1 MGTRKPP
8 RTRSP
13 FRRGTDGCRHL
24 GAVVAGEHHDRVVG
38 DAECVHLREQLA
50 DDPVPLRHRV
60 CEQTEAG
67 LAVPFLRQMCEGVTS
82 VEVFDVFLAQATGV
96 EAPKAKDR
104 RTQSTKLRDH
114 LDQIEAGQVSNCA
127 VCRCRRRV
135 PVGCVGQAFRLAVAF
150 RFGLWS
156 ADILGDCRN
165 ISSAWPR
172 SSAPDIVAA
181 AGILVFA
188 NSSHSH
194 KIAPMFC

>member
-1 MGTRKPP
+1 VNITIVLSAMPSASTFASNSPTTQSSSAIASANRPKPV
-8 RTRSP
+8 
-13 FRRGTDGCRHL
+13 L
-24 GAVVAGEHHDRVVG
+24 
-38 DAECVHLREQLA
+38 
-50 DDPVPLRHRV
+50 
-60 CEQTEAG
+60 
-67 LAVPFLRQMCEGVTS
+67 PFLGQMCEGVTS
-82 VEVFDVFLAQATGV
+82 GEVFDVFLAQATGV